1 MKDKIC
7 DKINDWITGHNGY
20 TTTSLANELG
30 VTFTSV
36 KRWQTHVCLP
46 EVSLLPKLCKIMN
59 ITLYEL
65 FDVPDP
71 SSLSLA
77 EKEILSKYHSDPN
90 FKTLSDKYFSD
101 PAFKSAIESLLKISK

>member
-7 DKINDWITGHNGY
+7 SKINDWIEGNNGY
-20 TTTSLANELG
+20 TTTSLAKELG
-30 VTFTSV
+30 VTFSSV

-46 EVSLLPKLCKIMN
+46 EVSLFPKLCKIMG

-65 FDVPDP
+65 FDIPDP
-71 SSLSLA
+71 SSLTPA
-77 EKEILSKYHSDPN
+77 EREIISKYNSDPN
-90 FKTLSDKYFSD
+90 YKYLSDKYISD